1 MVSIKLEPARN
12 GVIKRIDDNNH
23 GGAKEH
29 RATVDVYESSDK
41 DYISKFF
48 YELSEDLGLHL
59 GGKFEKEVLSFR
71 KEWGSHY
78 EPTKKELTRKIKET
92 EAELTML
99 KELWNTISEI

>member
-23 GGAKEH
+23 GGAKQH

-41 DYISKFF
+41 HFISKFF
-48 YELSEDLGLHL
+48 YELAEDLGLHL
-59 GGKFEKEVLSFR
+59 GSKFEKEVIVIK

-78 EPTKKELTRKIKET
+78 EPTKKELEKRIRET
-92 EAELTML
+92 EAELVFL
-99 KELWNTISEI
+99 KEQWDSQTEI